1 MSSSAVGRKS
11 KQQGKPKTNARS
23 LKRKRDV
30 DDHER
35 LEKSVADL
43 VSARMGFL
51 DEPKLY

>member
-11 KQQGKPKTNARS
+11 KQRGKPKTNARS
-23 LKRKRDV
+23 LKRKRDDHV
-30 DDHER
+30 HER

-51 DEPKLY
+51 NKPKLN